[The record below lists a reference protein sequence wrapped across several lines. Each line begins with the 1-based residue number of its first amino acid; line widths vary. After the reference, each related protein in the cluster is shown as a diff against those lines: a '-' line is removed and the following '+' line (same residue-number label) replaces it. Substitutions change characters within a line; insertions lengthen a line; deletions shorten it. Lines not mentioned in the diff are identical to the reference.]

1 MTLGEFEEL
10 LARMPRRYPALLIDR
25 IESCVPGHTARARK
39 CVSVNESFFQG
50 HFPDYPVMPG
60 VLVIE
65 SLIQLATFL
74 SLNSGH
80 GAPDAIA
87 TLDGARFKRQVIP
100 GDVLALEV
108 TMHPHGKFDVRAS
121 VGDEVATEATVVL
134 AWTPPAPDDDED
146 DEDDA

>member
-25 IESCVPGHTARARK
+25 IDECVQGHSARARK
-39 CVSVNESFFQG
+39 CVSVNEPYFQG

-60 VLVIE
+60 VLVTE
-65 SLIQLATFL
+65 ALIQLATYL

-87 TLDGARFKRQVIP
+87 TLDGVRFKRQVIP
-100 GDVLALEV
+100 GDVLVLEV
-108 TMHPHGKFDVRAS
+108 TMHPNGRFDVRAS
-121 VGDEVATEATVVL
+121 VGGEVASEATVVL
-134 AWTPPAPDDDED
+134 AWTPPPPDED
-146 DEDDA
+146 DE

>member
-1 MTLGEFEEL
+1 MTLSEFEEL
-10 LARMPRRYPALLIDR
+10 LRRQARRYPALLIDR
-25 IESCVPGHTARARK
+25 IDECVPGQSARAHK
-39 CVSVNESFFQG
+39 CVSVNEPYFQG

-65 SLIQLATFL
+65 ALIQLATYL

-87 TLDGARFKRQVIP
+87 SLDGARFKRQVIP
-100 GDVLALEV
+100 GDLLSLAV
-108 TMHPHGKFDVRAS
+108 IMHPEGRFDVRAS
-121 VGDEVATEATVVL
+121 VGDEVASEASIVL
-134 AWTPPAPDDDED
+134 AWTPPPP